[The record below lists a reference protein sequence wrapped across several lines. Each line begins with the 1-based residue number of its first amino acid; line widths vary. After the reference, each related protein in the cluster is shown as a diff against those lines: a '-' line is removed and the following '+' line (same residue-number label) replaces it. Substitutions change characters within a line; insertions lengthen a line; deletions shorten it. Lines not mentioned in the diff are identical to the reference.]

1 MSNENS
7 PIFVDLDYTLIATD
21 MLVESALDS
30 AKHAPRSLLR
40 SFAALRHGRS
50 QMKSELAM
58 VYQGDATTL
67 PYREEVLRFIR
78 DERNKGRKIILATAT
93 HHRIASRIASHL
105 GLFDDVLASTDTV
118 NLKGAHK
125 LKAIQDYCEANRF
138 SGFEYI
144 GDSRSDLAI
153 WEHSKRAY
161 VVSPARGV
169 VGSLAELNVPTAQIE
184 SKSNRWRALVRCLRP
199 HQWMKNGLIFVP
211 LVVGHELLNAS
222 KLLLCFEAAVV
233 FSLVASSIYV
243 INDLFDLSSD
253 RQHPRKRSRP
263 FASGALP
270 ITYGPILSAGLLL
283 SGFGV
288 AFALLPIEFL
298 LLLGL
303 YFTLNLGYTLWLKSK
318 VIIDVI
324 LLAGMYNLRV
334 LAGGAA
340 SGIAISDW
348 LLAFG
353 MSIFTSLAFAKRYS
367 ELSRLAS
374 KKDLHA
380 DAGHNEGNQSAK
392 GRGYHTG
399 DLAMVGSLGP
409 AAGLISVLILSLY
422 VSSEQVQ
429 TLYQNERYL
438 LLICPLLLYWISRL
452 WIITGRGELSE
463 DPVAYAVTDWRSWT
477 VAIVGL
483 VAMFCAR

>member
-1 MSNENS
+1 MSSESS

-21 MLVESALDS
+21 MLAESALES
-30 AKHAPRSLLR
+30 AKRAPATFLR
-40 SFAALRHGRS
+40 SVAALRHGRS
-50 QMKSELAM
+50 QMKSELAAT
-58 VYQGDATTL
+58 YEGDAASL
-67 PYREEVLRFIR
+67 PYREEVLSFLRA
-78 DERNKGRKIILATAT
+78 ERAKGRRIILATAT
-93 HHRIASRIASHL
+93 HDSIAGQIASHL
-105 GLFDDVLASTDTV
+105 DLFDDVLASSDTV
-118 NLKGAHK
+118 NLKGSRK
-125 LKAIQDYCEANRF
+125 LAAIQDYCQAKQF

-153 WEHSKRAY
+153 WEHAKRAY
-161 VVSPARGV
+161 VVAPARGV
-169 VGSLAELNVPTAQIE
+169 IRSLADLQVPTERIE
-184 SKSNRWRALVRCLRP
+184 TKSHRLKAIVRCLRP

-211 LVVGHELLNAS
+211 LIVGHELLNFS
-222 KLLLCFEAAVV
+222 KFVLCFQAAIA

-243 INDLFDLSSD
+243 INDLFDLPSD
-253 RQHPRKRSRP
+253 RQHPRKRRRP

-270 ITYGPILSAGLLL
+270 VTYGPFISAALLMT
-283 SGFGV
+283 GFGV
-288 AFALLPIEFL
+288 AAAMLPTEFVMLLA
-298 LLLGL
+298 L
-303 YFTLNLGYTLWLKSK
+303 YFVMNLAYTLWLKSK
-318 VIIDVI
+318 VIVDVI
-324 LLAGMYNLRV
+324 LLAAMYNLRV

-340 SGIAISDW
+340 SDIAISDW

-367 ELSRLAS
+367 ELWRLAS
-374 KKDLHA
+374 KEDDGDDA
-380 DAGHNEGNQSAK
+380 DAGTKGAK

-452 WIITGRGELSE
+452 WIITGRGELRE
-463 DPVAYAVTDWRSWT
+463 DPVAYAVTDWRSWA
-477 VAIVGL
+477 VAAVGL
-483 VAMFCAR
+483 AAMYFSR